1 VVRAMSIFQRHGAAL
16 GARSKERYREHHS
29 FHPVSNNHRQ
39 VGITVAARV
48 FELSNETIGVVEC
61 SCIIRQELPSHRHP
75 HGLTIA
81 GQNNTAGPL
90 PLALPCSSAL
100 PIRASEHIVLFA
112 AE

>member
-1 VVRAMSIFQRHGAAL
+1 VQLHHQTRASR
-16 GARSKERYREHHS
+16 
-29 FHPVSNNHRQ
+29 
-39 VGITVAARV
+39 
-48 FELSNETIGVVEC
+48 
-61 SCIIRQELPSHRHP
+61 SHRHP